1 MSKAYVPN
9 READQVIIFAG
20 PCSVESTEQFDIV
33 AEGLSKMGLSWIRG
47 GAFKPRTSPYSFQGL
62 GIEGV
67 KIMEDAG
74 KKHGLKTIT
83 EVVDTWS
90 RCSSMSTASRSA
102 RATWRTSSS

>member
-47 GAFKPRTSPYSFQGL
+47 GAFKPRTSP
-62 GIEGV
+62 
-67 KIMEDAG
+67 
-74 KKHGLKTIT
+74 
-83 EVVDTWS
+83 
-90 RCSSMSTASRSA
+90 
-102 RATWRTSSS
+102 